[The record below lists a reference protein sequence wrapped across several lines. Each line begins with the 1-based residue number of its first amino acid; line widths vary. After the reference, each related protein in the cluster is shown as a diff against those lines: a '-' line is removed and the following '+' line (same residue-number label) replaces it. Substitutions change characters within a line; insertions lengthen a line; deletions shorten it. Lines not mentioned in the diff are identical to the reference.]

1 MVTIILLII
10 LLLAALLFVPFARQL
25 AKDKME
31 LAANPINESLGY
43 LWVSSMMRFLPV
55 EVR

>member
-10 LLLAALLFVPFARQL
+10 LFLAALLFVPLARQL

-31 LAANPINESLGY
+31 LADNPINKKFETL
-43 LWVSSMMRFLPV
+43 VSNKNWTR
-55 EVR
+55 